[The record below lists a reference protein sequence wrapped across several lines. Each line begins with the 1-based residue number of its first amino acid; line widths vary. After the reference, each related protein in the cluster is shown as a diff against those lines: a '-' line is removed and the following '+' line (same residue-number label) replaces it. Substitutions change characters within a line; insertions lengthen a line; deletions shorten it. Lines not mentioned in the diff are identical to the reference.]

1 MAPGVSGLPKR
12 APGKKLINSIMSSLN
27 PYRNHIGLDISE
39 YKIRFI
45 QFHTKG
51 SKKIK
56 VNSFGEVTTP
66 PGLISAGIVKNE
78 NKVAILIKKLIGKP
92 KFGKVDTRYVN
103 TSLPEK
109 RTFLKTF
116 EIPNVPDNELKGA
129 VSWGIEQNIPVA
141 IDNIH
146 FDWQI
151 VSSSLNNKKKKIKV
165 LAVAAPRNIADSY
178 TRIIKKANLIPIC
191 LENESIPIARCLIDQ
206 KQKTK
211 SSLLITDIGKSR
223 TSLIIYSDNNVQ
235 FTSSIE
241 IGGYEMTEAVAKIMK
256 LNIED
261 AEKAKIIY
269 GLDKKKARGTIRK
282 VLEPIINRLA
292 SRIKENIDYFNNYV
306 SAESKINTILLTG
319 SVSQTLGLTK
329 FLQEN
334 LKLNVLLGDPWT
346 NLTSLKTKQPAWKNI
361 FFSFST
367 AIGLALKKFD

>member
-1 MAPGVSGLPKR
+1 M
-12 APGKKLINSIMSSLN
+12 NSLN

-39 YKIRFI
+39 FKVRFI
-45 QFHTKG
+45 QFHTRG

-78 NKVAILIKKLIGKP
+78 NKVAILIKKLISKP

-141 IDNIH
+141 IDNMY

-151 VSSSLNNKKKKIKV
+151 IDSSSNNKKKKIKV

-206 KQKTK
+206 
-211 SSLLITDIGKSR
+211 
-223 TSLIIYSDNNVQ
+223 IYSDNNVQ

>member
-1 MAPGVSGLPKR
+1 M
-12 APGKKLINSIMSSLN
+12 NSLN

-39 YKIRFI
+39 FKVRFI
-45 QFHTKG
+45 QFHTRG

-78 NKVAILIKKLIGKP
+78 NKVAILIKKLISKP

-141 IDNIH
+141 IDNMY

-151 VSSSLNNKKKKIKV
+151 IDSSSNNKKKKIKV